1 MRMRLVLELT
11 YPEALTPEDEAAIS
25 KCLSEVMLKLAR
37 EDSFN
42 VERSD
47 FRISLK
53 VGEVAVG
60 CAVVSDILTR
70 ETPLTVEALDTL
82 VYGDEDGETWYAVG
96 HLTEDEMVAAVMK
109 WEAEVADA
117 IDENEINRD
126 SWGTYHVTPDPD
138 SEEGRYQ
145 IVAPGHPKAEPMT
158 LIRRL

>member
-47 FRISLK
+47 LRISLK

-70 ETPLTVEALDTL
+70 ETPLTWEAPDTN
-82 VYGDEDGETWYAVG
+82 VYGDENGESWYAVG
-96 HLTEDEMVAAVMK
+96 HIGVDEMVAAVMD

-117 IDENEINRD
+117 IDESEIERE
-126 SWGTYHVTPDPD
+126 SHSIYYVVPDPD
-138 SEEGRYQ
+138 NEEKYLNVG
-145 IVAPGHPKAEPMT
+145 GNHPKAEPMT
-158 LIRRL
+158 SIQRR